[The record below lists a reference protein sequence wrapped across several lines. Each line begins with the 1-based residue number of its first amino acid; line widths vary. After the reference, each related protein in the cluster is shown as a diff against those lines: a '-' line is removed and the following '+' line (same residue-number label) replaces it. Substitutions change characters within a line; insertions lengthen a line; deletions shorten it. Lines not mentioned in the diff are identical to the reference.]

1 MSLSWLAPIGGSIVS
16 GLLGSHSAKKA
27 AAQQFEYQKALQQQ
41 NIDWEKE
48 QYMNKNQWT
57 VNDMR
62 AAGLNPIL
70 AAGNTGSVSSAPGG
84 SVSIA
89 DSKLDLASA
98 YAQLRH
104 TEAESKSLETN
115 SDINQQNA
123 DSNRVNANAN
133 SNSAYALMYKNYYDV
148 LANNKRLDFE
158 GQRLASDLAN
168 SKRRTDAEVDYLGK
182 LGDAASLNAA
192 TNQLLADSNSALNL
206 QRGKWYD
213 SQTDYTGHRKVVE
226 APQRKYGESVIKGYE
241 RNGEMFTIL
250 DALNNVARRW
260 F

>member
-1 MSLSWLAPIGGSIVS
+1 MSWLSNLGGSIFS
-16 GLLGSHSAKKA
+16 SILGSNSAKKA
-27 AAQQFEYQKALQQQ
+27 AAQQFEYAKALQQQ

-48 QYMNKNQWT
+48 QYQNKNQWT
-57 VNDMR
+57 VADMK

-89 DSKLDLASA
+89 DSKLDVASA

-104 TEAESKSLETN
+104 TEAESESLKEGAIIGHRN
-115 SDINQQNA
+115 AEANHINA
-123 DSNRVNANAN
+123 IANAN
-133 SNSAYALMYKNYYDV
+133 SSSALKNKYDFDIFAGRTR
-148 LANNKRLDFE
+148 LGFEKMKLENDILNANRSTE
-158 GQRLASDLAN
+158 AQIR
-168 SKRRTDAEVDYLGK
+168 YLGA

-192 TNQLLADSNSALNL
+192 TNQLLANSNSSLNI

-226 APQRKYGESVIKGYE
+226 APARKYGESVIEGYR

-250 DALNNVARRW
+250 DAINNAARRW